1 MKTEAFLPSNS
12 LGPGSASAVPATPA
26 DGGGVAGT
34 RHPAPKVLSSAEYD
48 KWAGEYLRN
57 NRNAPRAY
65 RLELINWRHQYQ
77 LQLEAAELKANPA
90 AAADLRLVAERLARK
105 AQSGF
110 SGPPATD
117 APKSKM

>member
-1 MKTEAFLPSNS
+1 M
-12 LGPGSASAVPATPA
+12 PATPA

-34 RHPAPKVLSSAEYD
+34 RHPAMKALSPAEYY
-48 KWAGEYLRN
+48 KWAGDYLRN

-77 LQLEAAELKANPA
+77 LQQEAAELKANPA
-90 AAADLRLVAERLARK
+90 AAADLRLIAERLARK

-110 SGPPATD
+110 SGPPDTS
-117 APKSKM
+117 PPSSSR